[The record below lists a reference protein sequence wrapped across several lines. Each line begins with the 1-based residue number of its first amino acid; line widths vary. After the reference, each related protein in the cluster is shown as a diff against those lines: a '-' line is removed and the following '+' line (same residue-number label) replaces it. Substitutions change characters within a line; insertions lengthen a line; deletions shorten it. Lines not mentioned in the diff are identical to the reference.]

1 MSIFAAQYSQLAQ
14 ASMKKNV
21 MTLAIMSCLAMNSQ
35 AQIYGGDSFIRMP
48 TASLYNTEIMDM
60 HLRALAE
67 TAAMRKENYYRYSD
81 LAAEA
86 YNNEQ
91 WNHVIY
97 YVNMALSTNY
107 YSGQLYYLRG
117 YANEQLGKIRAAKK
131 DYKTGKKYGCQE
143 AEQALESL
151 KERSKHRK

>member
-1 MSIFAAQYSQLAQ
+1 
-14 ASMKKNV
+14 

-48 TASLYNTEIMDM
+48 TTSLYNTEIMDM
-60 HLRALAE
+60 HIRALAE
-67 TAAMRKENYYRYSD
+67 TAARRKENYYHYSD
-81 LAAEA
+81 MAFEA

-91 WNHVIY
+91 WSHVIY

-107 YSGQLYYLRG
+107 YNGQLYYLRG
-117 YANEQLGKIRAAKK
+117 YANEQLGKTRAAKK
-131 DYKTGKKYGCQE
+131 DYKTGKKYGYQE

-151 KERSKHRK
+151 KDRSKRKK